1 MPRYLTF
8 DEKTA
13 SALREQVPE
22 NKVFEHG
29 ADDALDYALGTDRNL
44 VAVMPGGARQAAVA
58 VFRKRKTAQAAPLV
72 EVRKPVV
79 PERNPV
85 VEMRKTVVEERK
97 PVASV
102 AMLRDNRAV
111 RTSGFLGLSDE
122 SFLEEERPAEVKK
135 QSWWR
140 KLWPEDE

>member
-13 SALREQVPE
+13 TALRRQIPEEQ
-22 NKVFEHG
+22 VFEHG
-29 ADDALDYALGTDRNL
+29 ASGAVEYALGSDKTL
-44 VAVMPGGARQAAVA
+44 VTVIPTGAEREAAIA
-58 VFRKRKTAQAAPLV
+58 VFRRPKQVVKPAP
-72 EVRKPVV
+72 K
-79 PERNPV
+79 
-85 VEMRKTVVEERK
+85 VEERK

-102 AMLRDNRAV
+102 QALTRDIAV
-111 RTSGFLGLSDE
+111 RAGGFLGLRDE
-122 SFLEEERPAEVKK
+122 AVFEEEEPPAPKR